1 MFVDGIDKFI
11 DDILNKFN
19 NYITSKISKYT
30 IKDFSKKNKEMYEDL
45 AQFVDTLK
53 MSDDIKHQTQI
64 SQDDIDIIVDTF
76 KRYLITYLLIMVAYR
91 YEWDDKSYITNLV
104 NLSMSYSYT
113 SSKFKVKYIYTSS
126 YNATLVEFYKTCNQ
140 IKRYLTND
148 KSDLPKAKEFFNNF
162 DGNVLD
168 TMFYKQDNKQLLEHN
183 IIKSLILI
191 NLYINS
197 DKININHI
205 VMTKEKENAEYR
217 YIDIILPKHDYV
229 DFASI
234 LASLPF
240 QYLEYARDAYYLFEE
255 EVKLLDVKNTIID
268 NDDKILYLF
277 DTLFTPVLEDF
288 LLYHKDTY
296 KYDIFKDEKKDN
308 SKIKYIVNKIDETT
322 EYYSN
327 VVTDNINIYNKVR
340 QNFFQPLYNRRVILH
355 NQLIDVDII
364 HKLQMIGKKVIEN
377 NTLYYDFLQY
387 KTYPYI
393 NFKTMGR
400 DGFSITTAKTIDA
413 IRDISFDQINKRKY
427 LQTRVGG
434 EYTNINVVGV
444 FIGNPYC
451 TIASTVKP
459 LTTDILEKI
468 IDNKFSQNLFNTYY
482 DNKYLLM
489 FDSINTTNIKEYLL
503 SICNN
508 TGDIL
513 FDILK
518 NKISTKVKFYVA
530 NTLIEKYLFRYSYT
544 NINRIREYQKYLN
557 VLSKNQQIQLV
568 KYIYNYTKDAED
580 IEDDK
585 ENEVPLNV
593 SIVKRQSVD
602 KPTYICQHV
611 ISWTHIKKAQAYN
624 QKLSIEL
631 LRKFTQRYVYTNEE
645 DKYICNSCNYLLD
658 IEKYV
663 EDGEFTSDGRFIVF
677 HEKLSVPLEDIPF
690 YARYKHIIN
699 NIDKLIEKLGY
710 IYEIPYYIGNSYVS
724 VENRREITKQ
734 VFDMILENNKHLNKI
749 WEKRSSSVLDK
760 YGITSELYM
769 FELSNNMFEGKN
781 KESEFYNIRVNNVIS
796 YVMLFMLLNV
806 DEYTLK
812 YFKGNKLCN
821 YSVFDK
827 YKDKIIGNIKI
838 YLGNNKTVNLNKYLL
853 LSYLL
858 YMFACSASR
867 YNLWRGNYKG
877 IEKIKITINTMVDML
892 NSILEVKQG
901 VDIFE
906 IFKLRFYTLLDKYMS
921 NLDLINDY
929 FIKPILTPMTVPPDV
944 LNIYTFKQ
952 DGIYSIQP
960 FFFKYYPKILPPVLY
975 YKSKKYVKLRSY
987 INEATNCPTGQFHVW
1002 NGILCTLCNTKIE
1015 DVIKIKNT
1023 PDDKLLNKY
1032 LKYINDLYHT
1042 TPKEIILSLESYNTR
1057 KYEILNELLSKASDN
1072 NEFNKQ
1078 IYLFMKNSYETNKES
1093 YINSFINLL
1102 KSMVGDININGE
1114 NIYLDKDIYI
1124 IDHNYTGKMLKTNI
1138 IIDGKHI
1145 KYQYNHP
1152 EFKRN
1157 VLYYTNLQ
1165 TGRVDVYYDLNTYQ
1179 LLGYKE
1185 ANKNIVHMQH
1195 TINRYIVINY
1205 SVKSMI
1211 DMMGYKYYYV
1221 RLINYYPEHLE
1232 LFSNEKIYNYIINNI
1247 NSERNNILKFII
1259 NDLQQKI
1266 NRFAY
1271 KKHDELDP
1279 LAVKYKNKLNDM
1291 STSID
1296 DETYVFD
1303 RIINI
1308 KNIIIFQP
1316 YTETLDIDISR
1327 DNLVCTELRKYD
1339 NSGNVLLF
1347 YLISELE
1354 KLLDINRKVNMMPYL
1369 IIDLFIYIYREYSS
1383 QMYIANEEISRF
1395 KHILLNQGFL
1405 VDLANNGYT
1414 PEDFT
1419 EGLYGDYVDP
1429 TEQPSNEKQ
1438 EEQIDLEESIN
1449 AIDIDY
1455 MMNDGDN
1462 ADDFESD
1469 MLYSIDYNTA
1479 PDFSAND

>member
-1 MFVDGIDKFI
+1 
-11 DDILNKFN
+11 
-19 NYITSKISKYT
+19 
-30 IKDFSKKNKEMYEDL
+30 
-45 AQFVDTLK
+45 
-53 MSDDIKHQTQI
+53 
-64 SQDDIDIIVDTF
+64 
-76 KRYLITYLLIMVAYR
+76 
-91 YEWDDKSYITNLV
+91 
-104 NLSMSYSYT
+104 
-113 SSKFKVKYIYTSS
+113 
-126 YNATLVEFYKTCNQ
+126 
-140 IKRYLTND
+140 
-148 KSDLPKAKEFFNNF
+148 
-162 DGNVLD
+162 
-168 TMFYKQDNKQLLEHN
+168 
-183 IIKSLILI
+183 
-191 NLYINS
+191 
-197 DKININHI
+197 
-205 VMTKEKENAEYR
+205 
-217 YIDIILPKHDYV
+217 
-229 DFASI
+229 
-234 LASLPF
+234 
-240 QYLEYARDAYYLFEE
+240 
-255 EVKLLDVKNTIID
+255 
-268 NDDKILYLF
+268 
-277 DTLFTPVLEDF
+277 
-288 LLYHKDTY
+288 
-296 KYDIFKDEKKDN
+296 
-308 SKIKYIVNKIDETT
+308 
-322 EYYSN
+322 
-327 VVTDNINIYNKVR
+327 
-340 QNFFQPLYNRRVILH
+340 
-355 NQLIDVDII
+355 
-364 HKLQMIGKKVIEN
+364 
-377 NTLYYDFLQY
+377 
-387 KTYPYI
+387 
-393 NFKTMGR
+393 
-400 DGFSITTAKTIDA
+400 
-413 IRDISFDQINKRKY
+413 
-427 LQTRVGG
+427 
-434 EYTNINVVGV
+434 
-444 FIGNPYC
+444 
-451 TIASTVKP
+451 
-459 LTTDILEKI
+459 
-468 IDNKFSQNLFNTYY
+468 
-482 DNKYLLM
+482 
-489 FDSINTTNIKEYLL
+489 
-503 SICNN
+503 
-508 TGDIL
+508 
-513 FDILK
+513 
-518 NKISTKVKFYVA
+518 
-530 NTLIEKYLFRYSYT
+530 
-544 NINRIREYQKYLN
+544 
-557 VLSKNQQIQLV
+557 
-568 KYIYNYTKDAED
+568 
-580 IEDDK
+580 
-585 ENEVPLNV
+585 
-593 SIVKRQSVD
+593 
-602 KPTYICQHV
+602 
-611 ISWTHIKKAQAYN
+611 
-624 QKLSIEL
+624 
-631 LRKFTQRYVYTNEE
+631 
-645 DKYICNSCNYLLD
+645 
-658 IEKYV
+658 
-663 EDGEFTSDGRFIVF
+663 
-677 HEKLSVPLEDIPF
+677 
-690 YARYKHIIN
+690 
-699 NIDKLIEKLGY
+699 
-710 IYEIPYYIGNSYVS
+710 
-724 VENRREITKQ
+724 
-734 VFDMILENNKHLNKI
+734 
-749 WEKRSSSVLDK
+749 
-760 YGITSELYM
+760 M

-821 YSVFDK
+821 YSIFDK

-960 FFFKYYPKILPPVLY
+960 FFVKYYPKILPPVLY